1 MFELDGV
8 RLCGVFLVM
17 VFDVDD
23 DVVKGTEFFVV
34 GWEVEVFDSVV
45 GYKFEEQVGDVEVF
59 VVFPSVSSASPFF
72 KKLKICITMLI
83 VIVFKFKLPAIF
95 YE

>member
-8 RLCGVFLVM
+8 GLCGVFLVM

-34 GWEVEVFDSVV
+34 GWEVEVFDFVV

-59 VVFPSVSSASPFF
+59 VILPSVSSAGPFF
-72 KKLKICITMLI
+72 KKLKIVIIMLI
-83 VIVFKFKLPAIF
+83 VVVFKFKLPAIF
-95 YE
+95 Y